1 MASIKTLLEKTML
14 KVGSTASIID
24 STAPVSVVTDAT
36 ESFSYTPADN
46 GYLYVFGEGDENTST
61 PKKLIVS
68 YSAGVVVSQI
78 AQSNWFGLDVLSPVR
93 KGNVVS
99 ITGLNLKSIT
109 ARFYRL
115 VGGA

>member
-1 MASIKTLLEKTML
+1 ML
-14 KVGSTASIID
+14 KVGSTASAID
-24 STAPVSVVTDAT
+24 STAPVSVVTGTT

-46 GYLYVFGEGDENTST
+46 GYLYVFGDGDTDTST
-61 PKKLIVS
+61 PKKLLVS
-68 YSAGVVVSQI
+68 DSMGVIVSQI

-99 ITGLNLKSIT
+99 IEGQNMKSMT

-115 VGGA
+115 VGGG